1 MSHLHKIEDLLNQLQ
16 KQEKDLQQL
25 TAEESRTATPEQ
37 RLDQLQSCTS
47 RMHLYHSRREE
58 LLSSLEEAISQYE
71 STTPL
76 VERIAQMI
84 GQVNAVN
91 EALDY
96 MYEIRVCSICELN
109 CEPDGRHS
117 LVSLPCGHL
126 FGLKCIHK
134 VLRES
139 NRCPS
144 CSRRARHR
152 HVRRIYGLSFY
163 PF

>member
-1 MSHLHKIEDLLNQLQ
+1 MLHLHKIKDLLEELQ

-25 TAEESRTATPEQ
+25 TPEQ
-37 RLDQLQSCTS
+37 RFATPAQRLVQLESSTF
-47 RMHLYHSRREE
+47 RMHLYNSRREE
-58 LLSSLEEAISQYE
+58 MLSSLEEEISRYE
-71 STTPL
+71 SSTPL
-76 VERIAQMI
+76 VDRIAQML

-96 MYEIRVCSICELN
+96 MYEINVCSICELK
-109 CEPDGRHS
+109 CEPHGRHV

-126 FGLKCIHK
+126 FGRNCIHK

-139 NRCPS
+139 YRCPS
-144 CSRRARHR
+144 CSRGALHH